1 MCFSLCVRRPSIKE
15 PLLFCPVKPNQFV
28 FKPSQGSAFCPLIK
42 HYLGESGELR
52 PASAPL
58 SLPAAVSTLN
68 QSPTIEG
75 Q

>member
-1 MCFSLCVRRPSIKE
+1 MCGRRPSIKE

-42 HYLGESGELR
+42 HYLGESGELQTLR

-58 SLPAAVSTLN
+58 SLPAVSTLN